1 MNKIYITKRKKCRI
15 CGNENLKKWVTF
27 QNMPL
32 TDNMKYENLNYE
44 FLHNIDI
51 YLCMS
56 CFSSQTLTDISYN
69 EYYNDYNYSVN
80 QSQLANKFMNNLCDK
95 LWRKYK
101 LKNGCKVLEIG
112 SSDGS
117 QLSCFKNKGAK
128 ILGVE
133 PSEQL
138 CKISNNKGVPVYNGL
153 FDKDIINK
161 IPKDFIKIDLAILE
175 YTFDHLPEPM
185 SMLNT
190 IKDML
195 NKNGLL
201 VIEVHD
207 LEKIFE
213 RKEYCLFEHEHTIY
227 LSKETMRSV
236 LSRAGFEV
244 IDFDLLEESERRAN
258 SLLLVA
264 KLKGENGELTIH
276 NESYIYNLETYE
288 IFNKELNSSLKKL
301 SEFINDNINSG
312 KTIAGF
318 GAGGRGVMTLAAIP
332 YGNKISFI
340 CDNNTMM
347 EGLYTPKTHIKIVN
361 PSYLK
366 ENPVDILIVFSFGY
380 IEEIKQ
386 QVKAITDKD
395 IEVVNLLNILKIIP

>member
-1 MNKIYITKRKKCRI
+1 MNKIDITKRKKCRI

-32 TDNMKYENLNYE
+32 TDNMKYENLNSE
-44 FLHNIDI
+44 FLHDIDI
-51 YLCMS
+51 YVCMS

-80 QSQLANKFMNNLCDK
+80 QSQLANKFMNNLCNK
-95 LWRKYK
+95 LWEKYK

-117 QLSCFKNKGAK
+117 QLGYFKNKGAK
-128 ILGVE
+128 VLGVE
-133 PSEQL
+133 PSDEL
-138 CKISNNKGVPVYNGL
+138 CKISNNRCIPVYNGL

-161 IPKDFIKIDLAILE
+161 IPKDFIKSDLVILE

-207 LEKIFE
+207 LEKILE

-227 LSKETMRSV
+227 LSKETMGSV
-236 LSRAGFEV
+236 LSKAGFEV
-244 IDFDLLEESERRAN
+244 IDFNLLEECERRAN

-264 KLKGENGELTIH
+264 KLKEENREFTIQ
-276 NESYIYNLETYE
+276 NESYISNLETYE
-288 IFNKELNSSLKKL
+288 SFNKELNSSLKKL

-366 ENPVDILIVFSFGY
+366 ENAVDILIVFSFGY

-395 IEVVNLLNILKIIP
+395 IEVVNLLDILKN

>member
-1 MNKIYITKRKKCRI
+1 MNKIDITKRKKCRI

-27 QNMPL
+27 QDMPL
-32 TDNMKYENLNYE
+32 TDNMKYENLNSE
-44 FLHNIDI
+44 FLHDIDI
-51 YLCMS
+51 YVCIS

-80 QSQLANKFMNNLCDK
+80 QSQLANKFMNNLCNK
-95 LWRKYK
+95 LWEKYK

-117 QLSCFKNKGAK
+117 QLSYFKNKGAK
-128 ILGVE
+128 VLGVE
-133 PSEQL
+133 PSEEL
-138 CKISNNKGVPVYNGL
+138 CSVSNNKGIPVYHSL
-153 FDKDIINK
+153 FDENIISK
-161 IPKDFIKIDLAILE
+161 IPEDFIKVDLAILE

-185 SMLNT
+185 SMLNI
-190 IKDML
+190 IKGML
-195 NKNGLL
+195 NENGLL
-201 VIEVHD
+201 VIEIHD
-207 LEKIFE
+207 LEKILE

-227 LSKETMRSV
+227 MSKETIKDALARD
-236 LSRAGFEV
+236 GFEV
-244 IDFDLLEESERRAN
+244 VSFDLLEGNEKRAN
-258 SLLLVA
+258 SLLVVA
-264 KLKGENGELTIH
+264 KLKAENAEVTIR
-276 NESYIYNLETYE
+276 NKDNIYNLETYKN
-288 IFNKELNSSLKKL
+288 FNKELNSSLKKL
-301 SEFINDNINSG
+301 NQFINDNINSG
-312 KTIAGF
+312 KRIAGF

-386 QVKAITDKD
+386 QIKTITDKD
-395 IEVVNLLNILKIIP
+395 IKVINLLDILKI